1 MGKGRELSTIMG
13 PSRSERTCKMK
24 AVKPKKAIRPKA
36 RKPKAPSKAQILVV
50 DDEMDFATLIQ
61 KSLSQSGYRV
71 DAATSATQAIAL
83 QRKHSYDLAL
93 VDLRMPEMTGLE
105 LLQYLKVRDKKIFVI
120 IMTAYGSFSV
130 GIESLRKGACDYL
143 AKPFKLNALK
153 DKVAEALHRRA
164 QFIEEQ
170 RVFPQRSTM
179 DEW

>member
-1 MGKGRELSTIMG
+1 MPKTL
-13 PSRSERTCKMK
+13 KK
-24 AVKPKKAIRPKA
+24 KKAAPKPKA
-36 RKPKAPSKAQILVV
+36 RKKPLVKAHLLVV
-50 DDEMDFATLIQ
+50 DDEADFARMIQ
-61 KSLSQSGYRV
+61 KTLAQSGFRV
-71 DAATSATQAIAL
+71 DTATTATQAIAM

-120 IMTAYGSFSV
+120 IMTAYGSFSI

-143 AKPFKLNALK
+143 AKPFKLKTLK

-164 QFIEEQ
+164 QFLEEQ
-170 RVFPQRSTM
+170 RIFPQRSTL